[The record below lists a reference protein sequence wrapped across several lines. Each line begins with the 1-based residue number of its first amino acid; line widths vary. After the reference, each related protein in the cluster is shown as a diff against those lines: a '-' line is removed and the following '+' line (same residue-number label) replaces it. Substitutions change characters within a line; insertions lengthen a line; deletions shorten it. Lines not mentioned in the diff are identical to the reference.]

1 MPFLRFD
8 RDRRGYESTFLL
20 HAARAAKAGQPR
32 LLYWFRSPPHVK
44 IGRAAFDED
53 AIRLLEHQHPDV
65 EFDWDRI
72 LTARPPAVPEPR
84 DPREGRPRGKPER
97 RGSRE
102 GRRDVSVP
110 TPPRPTPPQAT
121 PPVTDEPAA
130 IDEVPHVEESPAVP
144 RATPVTVL
152 VTASPQTAPDPE
164 AAPARRFVRI
174 FDQQAEPHHATEPA
188 ATERLLGAEQL
199 TMLRARYA
207 EIQARITAR
216 GGDPARVEA
225 LREQAERVNPD
236 SWVTEADVQAG
247 LASVDAALAELHRI
261 VGRRRRRRRRRSK
274 GPTPAGEH
282 PQTAAIPEP
291 SEDGDDE
298 GDDDGP
304 DDDEGAL

>member
-1 MPFLRFD
+1 VPFLRFD

-20 HAARAAKAGQPR
+20 HAARAARAGQPR

-53 AIRLLEHQHPDV
+53 AIRLLEQQHPEV

-72 LTARPPAVPEPR
+72 LTARPPAAPEPR

-102 GRRDVSVP
+102 GRRDASVP
-110 TPPRPTPPQAT
+110 IPPRAAQPEAAPPAA
-121 PPVTDEPAA
+121 VEPAA
-130 IDEVPHVEESPAVP
+130 IEAILQVEESPIVHEVTPLPVPAAAV
-144 RATPVTVL
+144 L
-152 VTASPQTAPDPE
+152 QTAAVPE

-174 FDQQAEPHHATEPA
+174 FDQQAQPHHATEPA

-247 LASVDAALAELHRI
+247 LASVDSALAELHRI

-274 GPTPAGEH
+274 GPAPAGEQ
-282 PQTAAIPEP
+282 PQTAAVGEP

-298 GDDDGP
+298 GEEDGP
-304 DDDEGAL
+304 DDEGAL